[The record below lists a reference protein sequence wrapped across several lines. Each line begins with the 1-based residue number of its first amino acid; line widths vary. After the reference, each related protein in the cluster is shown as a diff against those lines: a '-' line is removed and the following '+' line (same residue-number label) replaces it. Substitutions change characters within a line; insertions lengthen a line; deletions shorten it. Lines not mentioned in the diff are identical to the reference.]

1 MPQGSVLGLILF
13 LIFINDL
20 EDDLSSK
27 VPKFADDTNVFRTV
41 KQMQCACVVHGV
53 VHTRYK
59 MI

>member
-1 MPQGSVLGLILF
+1 MLGLILF

-41 KQMQCACVVHGV
+41 KQTQCACVVHGV
-53 VHTRYK
+53 VQKRYK